1 MAKIEAMAARSPR
14 GTKPVAQA
22 FFSAL
27 EVIPETN
34 RAAVSKAALAM
45 IRDQIK
51 LQREKAKLL
60 AVKAKAASV
69 KKAAT
74 STEEPTAFKAARAK
88 TAKLKSASAKRRPRK
103 TADMPTAAE

>member
-1 MAKIEAMAARSPR
+1 MANRETMAVRSPR

-27 EVIPETN
+27 EVIPETS
-34 RAAVSKAALAM
+34 RAAVAKAALAM

-60 AVKAKAASV
+60 AAKPKAASA
-69 KKAAT
+69 KKTAT
-74 STEEPTAFKAARAK
+74 STQEPVAFQAAKAK
-88 TAKLKSASAKRRPRK
+88 TTRLKPAPAKRRPRK
-103 TADMPTAAE
+103 AADVPAAAE